1 MNHKTS
7 FAAGLIFVVLAV
19 LVFFA
24 LRSFQCPSG
33 ASGDSTISE
42 ADMTANITESAAI
55 TEGTVI
61 STENTLESSQ
71 GAVDTPVDNSQIRS
85 SRFTVKSVTDGKTDE
100 TLSPRVVL
108 GSSYSEYY
116 LSFDDK
122 SGFEL
127 YLSSLGEIREGS
139 YEVYDSVISVTY
151 SDGKGAEFKIQ
162 RDDSGNLSGII
173 VTYGEYN
180 VLFS

>member
-1 MNHKTS
+1 MDGFELPTNKKE
-7 FAAGLIFVVLAV
+7 FVLSNTDNIYEFLSEKIEGYMKDFEV
-19 LVFFA
+19 LVTDKFK
-24 LRSFQCPSG
+24 
-33 ASGDSTISE
+33 
-42 ADMTANITESAAI
+42 N
-55 TEGTVI
+55 
-61 STENTLESSQ
+61 
-71 GAVDTPVDNSQIRS
+71 
-85 SRFTVKSVTDGKTDE
+85 KHTDGKTDE

-173 VTYGEYN
+173 VPYGEYN